1 MGSAHSMTVTNFS
14 ASAIPLVPSRVLQGY
29 AQAMTLPTPRR
40 PQAPLFTGP
49 QALLPTL
56 AVSMT
61 PWVWELIVVKKINTK
76 LLPFFS
82 VPFVT

>member
-14 ASAIPLVPSRVLQGY
+14 ASTIHLVPSRVPQGY
-29 AQAMTLPTPRR
+29 AHAMTLCTPRC
-40 PQAPLFTGP
+40 PQAPLFTGS

-61 PWVWELIVVKKINTK
+61 PLVWELIVMKISTK